1 MLYYSVSSWHHFSPF
16 RVVMQATPGL
26 NINTQLSVATD
37 QQIDLLQGDCGG
49 GRGAVLDPPPLTYDQ
64 FRIHGFDVDWCQYS
78 RTELPDLVATND
90 SMISQA
96 PPTPGL
102 ATPTQGDRSYLLIVI
117 AVVVCTLIFISMCA
131 LSCICFSR
139 RKKS

>member
-1 MLYYSVSSWHHFSPF
+1 MLCTLNEPLAPFFPF

-26 NINTQLSVATD
+26 NIDAQLSVATD

-49 GRGAVLDPPPLTYDQ
+49 GRGAVLDPPPLTYDL

-78 RTELPDLVATND
+78 RTELPATND
-90 SMISQA
+90 SMVSQA

-102 ATPTQGDRSYLLIVI
+102 ATPTQGDRSYVLIVI
-117 AVVVCTLIFISMCA
+117 VVVVCALIFISMCA
-131 LSCICFSR
+131 LLCICFSR
-139 RKKS
+139 RKQS